1 MGSSDS
7 DTIIN
12 TEQTPC
18 SLHWSFEIPNSKMKI
33 SLIITLTMAALSH
46 GSPLQSNLEISN
58 SAQTTDHQR
67 IRRSANGCP
76 YVVKVEYSS
85 EREFGFSASA
95 TVGASAFGFTASATA
110 GSSSAKLPS
119 SSEDPDSGPYKLLK
133 KYYGTYTIQNG
144 HIAGRDW
151 YLSSNGRYAI
161 WYKDG
166 RWRVGPEGNKGTRS
180 CVFYNTDDDKC
191 PHQPGFN
198 WEYYVS
204 AINEWIDADYGMS
217 IYDKTY

>member
-33 SLIITLTMAALSH
+33 SLIITLTIAALSH
-46 GSPLQSNLEISN
+46 GSLLQSNLDISS

-95 TVGASAFGFTASATA
+95 
-110 GSSSAKLPS
+110 KLPS
-119 SSEDPDSGPYKLLK
+119 SSEEPDSGPYKLLK

-166 RWRVGPEGNKGTRS
+166 RWRVGTEGNKGSRS

-198 WEYYVS
+198 WKYYVS

>member
-18 SLHWSFEIPNSKMKI
+18 SLHWSFEIPSSKMKI

-46 GSPLQSNLEISN
+46 GSPLQSNLDISS

-76 YVVKVEYSS
+76 YVVKVEYSA
-85 EREFGFSASA
+85 EPEFGFSASA

-119 SSEDPDSGPYKLLK
+119 SSEEPDSGPYKLLK

-166 RWRVGPEGNKGTRS
+166 RWRVGTEGNKGPRS

-198 WEYYVS
+198 WKYYVS

>member
-119 SSEDPDSGPYKLLK
+119 SSEEPDSGPYKLLK
-133 KYYGTYTIQNG
+133 KYYGTYTTQNG

-191 PHQPGFN
+191 PHQPAFN
-198 WEYYVS
+198 WKYYVS

>member
-46 GSPLQSNLEISN
+46 GSPLQPNLDISS

-76 YVVKVEYSS
+76 YQVKIKY
-85 EREFGFSASA
+85 AS
-95 TVGASAFGFTASATA
+95 G
-110 GSSSAKLPS
+110 
-119 SSEDPDSGPYKLLK
+119 EDTDSGPYKILK

-144 HIAGRDW
+144 HIGNRDW
-151 YLSSNGRYAI
+151 YLSSNGLAI
-161 WYKDG
+161 WFSG
-166 RWRVGPEGNKGTRS
+166 TGWIVG
-180 CVFYNTDDDKC
+180 
-191 PHQPGFN
+191 
-198 WEYYVS
+198 
-204 AINEWIDADYGMS
+204 
-217 IYDKTY
+217 